1 MCATGRPRR
10 PSAPP
15 LWRADAWS
23 TTIHVGG
30 ASATHQHAS
39 PTAPTSEQVVLL
51 YPAEDALTPAQ
62 CAAMAHRTPA
72 QCAAR
77 AGRGAPGSGA
87 AAAPP
92 EGYAGINT
100 GAPLELIV
108 VDGTWQQA
116 KVLAKRVPPSV
127 PRVALAAAPQR
138 SLFGSSLREQSAE
151 REAQGRVCTV
161 EAVGMLALQM
171 GEPPEEVEA
180 LLGYLATFIGACVPT
195 VRRVR
200 RREHSH

>member
-1 MCATGRPRR
+1 MSTCVTSTP
-10 PSAPP
+10 APLHP
-15 LWRADAWS
+15 PPQA
-23 TTIHVGG
+23 
-30 ASATHQHAS
+30 
-39 PTAPTSEQVVLL
+39 VLL

-62 CAAMAHRTPA
+62 CAAVAHRATP
-72 QCAAR
+72 
-77 AGRGAPGSGA
+77 GGGGA
-87 AAAPP
+87 AA
-92 EGYAGINT
+92 
-100 GAPLELIV
+100 APLELIV
-108 VDGTWQQA
+108 VDGTWAQA
-116 KVLAKRVPPSV
+116 KMLAKRVPPSV

-151 REAQGRVCTV
+151 REAQGRVCTL

-180 LLGYLATFIGACVPT
+180 LLGYLATFIGACVHT

>member
-1 MCATGRPRR
+1 MCATGRPLS
-10 PSAPP
+10 PSGAAP
-15 LWRADAWS
+15 LECTCVISA
-23 TTIHVGG
+23 TTHVGG
-30 ASATHQHAS
+30 APSHQHAS
-39 PTAPTSEQVVLL
+39 PTTPASEQAVLL

-62 CAAMAHRTPA
+62 CAAMAHRTPVE
-72 QCAAR
+72 CAAR
-77 AGRGAPGSGA
+77 ACRATPGGGSA

-92 EGYAGINT
+92 EGCA

-108 VDGTWQQA
+108 VDGTWAQA
-116 KVLAKRVPPSV
+116 KMLAKRIPPSV

-151 REAQGRVCTV
+151 REAQGRVCTL

-180 LLGYLATFIGACVPT
+180 LLSYLATFIGACVHT

-200 RREHSH
+200 RRKHSH

>member
-1 MCATGRPRR
+1 MSTCVSRHDPRGWS
-10 PSAPP
+10 PS
-15 LWRADAWS
+15 
-23 TTIHVGG
+23 HK
-30 ASATHQHAS
+30 HAS
-39 PTAPTSEQVVLL
+39 PAAPPQAVLL

-62 CAAMAHRTPA
+62 CAAMAHRATP
-72 QCAAR
+72 
-77 AGRGAPGSGA
+77 GGGGA

-92 EGYAGINT
+92 EEC
-100 GAPLELIV
+100 APLELIV
-108 VDGTWQQA
+108 VDGTWAQA
-116 KVLAKRVPPSV
+116 KMLAKRVPPSV

-171 GEPPEEVEA
+171 GEPPEEVEV
-180 LLGYLATFIGACVPT
+180 LLGYLATFIGACVHT

-200 RREHSH
+200 RRELSH